1 MADGPDYAF
10 DYGRIRL
17 NRKDY
22 NQWKRAY
29 RYLDL
34 DAELTALEPWA
45 SQQDNWFLAVSAALA
60 KRNRAQHEA
69 RLRALK
75 YNGIEGV
82 L

>member
-1 MADGPDYAF
+1 MDASGKYAF

-17 NRKDY
+17 THQHY
-22 NQWKRAY
+22 NQWKRVY

-45 SQQDNWFLAVSAALA
+45 ARQDNWFMAVSSALA
-60 KRNRAQHEA
+60 KRNRQQHEA
-69 RLRALK
+69 RLRSLK

>member
-1 MADGPDYAF
+1 MAYAF

-17 NRKDY
+17 NQRDY
-22 NQWKRAY
+22 DQWKRVY

-45 SQQDNWFLAVSAALA
+45 SRQDNWFMAVSGALA
-60 KRNRAQHEA
+60 KRNRQQHEA
-69 RLRALK
+69 RLRSLR